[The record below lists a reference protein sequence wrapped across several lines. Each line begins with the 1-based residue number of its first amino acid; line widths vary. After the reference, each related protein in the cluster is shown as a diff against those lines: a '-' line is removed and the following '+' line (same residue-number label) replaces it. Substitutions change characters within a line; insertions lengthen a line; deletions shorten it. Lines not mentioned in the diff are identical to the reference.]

1 MEKEAT
7 EMVSLGIPEA
17 VRLPI
22 KFPKALNGK
31 DLVVVPE
38 GHGAVRGAITA
49 RGRDA
54 KVAWAV
60 KKKLVES
67 YPNIFTV
74 NENGATKIVGES

>member
-1 MEKEAT
+1 MEAMQ
-7 EMVSLGIPEA
+7 MVSLDIPET
-17 VRLPI
+17 VSLPI
-22 KFPKALNGK
+22 RFPKALNGK

-38 GHGAVRGAITA
+38 GGGAVRGVITA

-60 KKKLVES
+60 KRKLMEN

-74 NENGATKIVGES
+74 KDNGATT